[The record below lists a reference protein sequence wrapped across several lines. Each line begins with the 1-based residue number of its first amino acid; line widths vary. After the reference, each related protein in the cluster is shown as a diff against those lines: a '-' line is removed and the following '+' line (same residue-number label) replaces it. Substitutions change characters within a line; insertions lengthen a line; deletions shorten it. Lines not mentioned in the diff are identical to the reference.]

1 MGNRNKELY
10 NEYYERLASGAD
22 GLYLEDLV
30 YEISPSLWDCDLV
43 LCGLEML
50 HVEYRDFMGIR
61 EGEVYRDGVTREGLS
76 KDLIGKYM
84 ETVLGRL
91 FSDWYSQSTA
101 VDLPL
106 RHVLRVSGYRSEQL
120 ENHAWLVWEYIREN
134 ELDEVVS
141 RELLRVLDEVDDLL
155 ASDTHKVLV
164 RDEDVEDVT
173 KRIVEAY
180 ESVYKLNHY
189 KDVHEYLEYWVEGF
203 DITLY
208 EEFSDLVDH
217 LKVHDE
223 LMRDVMTRL
232 YVWSSVAGF
241 DMGKFEE

>member
-1 MGNRNKELY
+1 MGSAGAKLFD
-10 NEYYERLASGAD
+10 EYYERLSSGSD

-30 YEISPSLWDCDLV
+30 YEVRPSLLDCELV
-43 LCGLEML
+43 LGGLELL

-61 EGEVYRDGVTREGLS
+61 DGDVYRDGVTREGLS
-76 KDLIGKYM
+76 KDLIGRYM

-91 FSDWYSQSTA
+91 FSEWYSRSIV
-101 VDLPL
+101 VDHSLS
-106 RHVLRVSGYRSEQL
+106 HVLRVSGYRSEQL
-120 ENHAWLVWEYIREN
+120 ENHAWLVWEYIRDN
-134 ELDEVVS
+134 DLDEVVS

-164 RDEDVEDVT
+164 MDADVADMT

-217 LKVHDE
+217 LKEHDE
-223 LMRDVMTRL
+223 LMRDVMTRM

-241 DMGKFEE
+241 DMCKFEE